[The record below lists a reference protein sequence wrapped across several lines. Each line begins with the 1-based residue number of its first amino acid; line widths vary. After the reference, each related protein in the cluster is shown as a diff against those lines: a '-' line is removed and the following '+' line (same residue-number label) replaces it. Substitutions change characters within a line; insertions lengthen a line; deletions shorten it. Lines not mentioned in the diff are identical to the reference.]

1 MESGQE
7 QQLQNLVCCAVEYLR
22 ERIELAAAFVFGSQA
37 ANRAHRWS
45 DIDLAVFSPDV
56 AAMKFLEKVRLATD
70 LQLSCGAEIEP
81 HFFPASALT
90 DAEPGSFV
98 SHILETGK
106 KVA

>member
-1 MESGQE
+1 MIER
-7 QQLQNLVCCAVEYLR
+7 AIDFLR
-22 ERIELAAAFVFGSQA
+22 GEIEVSQVVVFGSTA
-37 ANRAHRWS
+37 AGERHEAS
-45 DIDLAVFSPDV
+45 DIDLAIFSPNV
-56 AAMKFLEKVRLATD
+56 VKLGLRGRAFLAARLR
-70 LQLSCGAEIEP
+70 LSCGLELEP

>member
-1 MESGQE
+1 MIER
-7 QQLQNLVCCAVEYLR
+7 AIDFLR
-22 ERIELAAAFVFGSQA
+22 GEIEVSQVVVFGSTA
-37 ANRAHRWS
+37 AGKRHEWS

-56 AAMKFLEKVRLATD
+56 AGMKFLEKVRLATD
-70 LQLSCGAEIEP
+70 LQLSCGAELEP

>member
-1 MESGQE
+1 MATRAVDVEARME
-7 QQLQNLVCCAVEYLR
+7 AAIDFLR
-22 ERIELAAAFVFGSQA
+22 GRIELTRVVLFGSQA

-56 AAMKFLEKVRLATD
+56 AGMKFLEKVRLATD
-70 LQLSCGAEIEP
+70 LQLSCGAELEL

>member
-1 MESGQE
+1 MARGHRVE
-7 QQLQNLVCCAVEYLR
+7 QIIKGAVEFLR
-22 ERIELAAAFVFGSQA
+22 QEIEVSQVVVFGST
-37 ANRAHRWS
+37 ANGERYEWS

-56 AAMKFLEKVRLATD
+56 AGMKFLEKVRLATD
-70 LQLSCGAEIEP
+70 LQLSCGAELEL

-98 SHILETGK
+98 RHVLETGK